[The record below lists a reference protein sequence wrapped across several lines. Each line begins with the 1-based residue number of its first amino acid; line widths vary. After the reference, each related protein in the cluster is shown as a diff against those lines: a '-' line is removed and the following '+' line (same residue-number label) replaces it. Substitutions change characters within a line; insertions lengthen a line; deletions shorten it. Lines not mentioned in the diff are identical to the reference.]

1 MGNIPFGITEDLLLQ
16 FFNEKMYHAGLV
28 SGPGNAITSV
38 QINHD
43 KNFAFLEFRCVDEC
57 TNALVFDGTILQGQN
72 LRIRRPNGYASLL
85 TVVENNKTSQAA
97 PCVLASNSGFIHK
110 DNPHKL
116 FIGGIPSYLN
126 EGQVRYNV
134 AINLEPIVSGS

>member
-1 MGNIPFGITEDLLLQ
+1 MGNIPFGLNEDLLMQ
-16 FFNEKMYHAGLV
+16 FFNDKMHQSGLV
-28 SGPGNAITSV
+28 SGPGNSITSSQV
-38 QINHD
+38 NHD

-85 TVVENNKTSQAA
+85 TVVENNKLNPPTV
-97 PCVLASNSGFIHK
+97 PPGGGFIHK

-116 FIGGIPSYLN
+116 FIGGIPCYLNESQVSYLN
-126 EGQVRYNV
+126 IT
-134 AINLEPIVSGS
+134 A